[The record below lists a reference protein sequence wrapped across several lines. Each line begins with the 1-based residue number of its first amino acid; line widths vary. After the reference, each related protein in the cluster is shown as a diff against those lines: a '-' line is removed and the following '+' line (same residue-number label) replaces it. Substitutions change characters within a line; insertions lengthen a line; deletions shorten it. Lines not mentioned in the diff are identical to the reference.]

1 MRCKMNKTQ
10 KQVIRLSLPRYLTD
24 MEQFA
29 QQQDVARATGT
40 LYGLLNLLAR
50 SALSPEQQQQVKQ
63 ITDLH
68 LQALYGTSVDEVL
81 HKEVNIG

>member
-1 MRCKMNKTQ
+1 MNKTH
-10 KQVIRLSLPRYLTD
+10 KQVIKQCLPRYLAD

-50 SALSPEQQQQVKQ
+50 SALLPEQQQQVQ
-63 ITDLH
+63 RIEDFH
-68 LQALYGTSVDEVL
+68 LQALYGTPVEEVCFT
-81 HKEVNIG
+81 KETSTC